1 MLNGNGKVY
10 LGDTEI
16 DLDTQIELAE
26 HSLKVA
32 INHLNELLAK
42 RNALDAHIDA
52 EADRLYQEHLDAEYG
67 KACIESDAHD
77 AEVARC

>member
-32 INHLNELLAK
+32 INHLNDLLAK
-42 RNALDAHIDA
+42 RNALEAHIDA
-52 EADRLYQEHLDAEYG
+52 EADRLYQEHLDTKFG

-77 AEVARC
+77 AEVRRC